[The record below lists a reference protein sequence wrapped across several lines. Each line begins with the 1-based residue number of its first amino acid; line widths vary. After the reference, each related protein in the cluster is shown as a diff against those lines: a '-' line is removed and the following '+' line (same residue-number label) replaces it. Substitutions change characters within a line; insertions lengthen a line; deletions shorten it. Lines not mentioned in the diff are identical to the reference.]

1 MATATLDKP
10 ANAGADNPATIP
22 VQPAIPTAKKREKPV
37 GPIGKVFTD
46 PAVAS
51 LAENVV
57 SSPPGKTNQYT
68 VWSLVPVAEGKPTQY
83 AYGKTDMEAF
93 FYIVGERN
101 IQEWEAGKLVDE
113 TKCPGNAKRQFKK
126 LCRLDGKTRGKT
138 AVLKA
143 NDLPMLEAV
152 LKLFDSSAGLTK
164 QNWDGLLEMKLI
176 TRDGLGNINGGVF
189 APFLVAKADR
199 PAIPDLADNRLAKLG
214 IGV

>member
-1 MATATLDKP
+1 MATATLD
-10 ANAGADNPATIP
+10 NPATVP
-22 VQPAIPTAKKREKPV
+22 VTAVAPAKKTREKPI

-46 PAVAS
+46 PQVAI

-68 VWSLVPVAEGKPTQY
+68 VWSLVPTDGNKPTQY
-83 AYGKTDMEAF
+83 CYGKTDMEAF

-101 IQEWEAGKLVDE
+101 LQQWEGGKLVPDD
-113 TKCPGNAKRQFKK
+113 KVSGNSKRQFAK

-138 AVLKA
+138 AVLKSS
-143 NDLPMLEAV
+143 DLPILEAV
-152 LKLFDSSAGLTK
+152 LKLFDSHVGLSK
-164 QNWDGLLEMKLI
+164 QNWDGLLEMRLI

-189 APFLVAKADR
+189 APFLVHASDR
-199 PAIPDLADNRLAKLG
+199 TAIQYLADNRLAKLW